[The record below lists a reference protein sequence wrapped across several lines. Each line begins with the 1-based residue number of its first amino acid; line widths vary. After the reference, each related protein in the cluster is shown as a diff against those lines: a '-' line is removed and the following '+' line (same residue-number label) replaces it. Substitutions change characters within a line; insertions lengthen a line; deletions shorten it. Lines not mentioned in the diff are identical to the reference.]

1 LTSLHRRCTWLAL
14 DDLLD
19 EPGLLGNLRLIIVV
33 DSLETIHQ
41 DLRVP
46 VELVPLKL
54 IDLSIDGE
62 QSGISGLRIVSV

>member
-1 LTSLHRRCTWLAL
+1 M
-14 DDLLD
+14 LD

-46 VELVPLKL
+46 VELVPRKVINMP
-54 IDLSIDGE
+54 IDSE
-62 QSGISGLRIVSV
+62 QSGIS